1 MTWEPRPTPEVT
13 PETERFWSA
22 AADGRFVL
30 PECRDCGLVFY
41 YPRSHCPD
49 CLGDDLEW
57 FDASGR
63 GEVYSYSILERIE
76 GWPEEHLPVV
86 TAFVEL
92 EEGPRVMTDLVDCD
106 PDAVSVGTSVEAEF
120 VPTEDDDVAVP
131 VFVPTE

>member
-22 AADGRFVL
+22 AADGRFLL
-30 PECRDCGLVFY
+30 PECQDCGLVFY
-41 YPRSHCPD
+41 YPRAHCPD
-49 CLGDDLEW
+49 CLGGDLEW
-57 FDASGR
+57 FEASGR
-63 GEVYSYSILERIE
+63 GEVYSYSVLERID

-131 VFVPTE
+131 VFTPAE